1 MGLSED
7 HCLLDLVEEED
18 FLGFLEGR
26 AFFAETKATAQY
38 SCVEDGRV
46 RLEVLL
52 KSVLARSRMAFTD
65 EALMAFIDEALM
77 VEASLSSLGLLDPGS
92 QPLRMLFQN
101 DNLLEFLGNVEKD
114 PSAKEVVALAEEVEP
129 PKALELTYVP
139 EGEVLDSLPS
149 NFVNFNSFLGLPV
162 KGFEKEINSLL
173 KKLELRKGR

>member
-18 FLGFLEGR
+18 FLGFLKGR

-46 RLEVLL
+46 RLEALL

-129 PKALELTYVP
+129 PKALELTYVL
-139 EGEVLDSLPS
+139 EERFWIVSLVILS
-149 NFVNFNSFLGLPV
+149 ISTAF
-162 KGFEKEINSLL
+162 
-173 KKLELRKGR
+173 